1 MKARI
6 WAIIAATLGV
16 VAVAFAFH
24 FELNARSRA
33 YRELRGLRAETTT
46 DLDHHRISRSRAAAL
61 ESRLGRARRR
71 IEEDNVLGAQKL
83 LGRVKA
89 DLKSRTRSA

>member
-1 MKARI
+1 MKAKI
-6 WAIIAATLGV
+6 WAMIAAALGV
-16 VAVAFAFH
+16 LAVAFAFH
-24 FELNARSRA
+24 FELSARSRA
-33 YRELRGLRAETTT
+33 YSELRGLRTETTT
-46 DLDHHRISRSRAAAL
+46 DLDHHRISASRAATL

>member
-6 WAIIAATLGV
+6 WAIIAAVLGI
-16 VAVAFAFH
+16 VAVAFALH
-24 FELNARSRA
+24 FELSARSRA
-33 YRELRGLRAETTT
+33 YSELRGLRTETTT
-46 DLDHHRISRSRAAAL
+46 DLDRHRISRSRAATL

-83 LGRVKA
+83 LGRVRA
-89 DLKSRTRSA
+89 DLKSSTRSA

>member
-1 MKARI
+1 MKGATL
-6 WAIIAATLGV
+6 AIIAAGLSVIV
-16 VAVAFAFH
+16 VALAFH
-24 FELNARSRA
+24 LELSARSRA
-33 YRELRGLRAETTT
+33 YSELRGLRTETTT
-46 DLDHHRISRSRAAAL
+46 DLDHHRISASRAATL

-89 DLKSRTRSA
+89 ELRSGTRSA